1 MVETCAAFG
10 VAAGRR
16 DGHPGCWSDAEGSLP
31 RKIGALGIRVERGVS
46 YHGIALN
53 VAPDLAD
60 FDLIDP
66 CGVPGLVSTSIAA
79 ELRRSGA
86 DETPATAAARGRPGR
101 GPVRRATSPSSSTR
115 RSPGSRPRP
124 WPRRP
129 DPMAAGL
136 FELRKDPITG
146 WWVATVVD
154 RAFHRDRFAQAALP
168 VDDRGDCQN
177 CRLPGRARDP
187 DADAQGLRVPRRR
200 HRRGGP
206 RDRRRRSPRSRCR
219 RPGRAAAGGRS
230 SPRPSEHRPL
240 HAVGNEIIEG
250 LVGEARDA
258 IAKARAAGQ
267 TDHLQLVQNW
277 GAQAGARTNHL
288 CLDLYDLP
296 QIPHRIAEELGG
308 AARFVIREGECPW
321 CRLVRD
327 EPRRPERLVWQDDDT
342 VAFAPFAS
350 RSPFEVWVVPRRHE
364 ADFGRAGDVDVRAT
378 ARGAPPGAR
387 AARRRPRRA
396 AVQPR
401 PPHGAAAR
409 AGRRDVPLALGDP
422 PPAARDRRPRAGDR
436 PARSTPSRPRTRSR
450 SCSGGSGP
458 PVPEA
463 TEATG

>member
-1 MVETCAAFG
+1 
-10 VAAGRR
+10 
-16 DGHPGCWSDAEGSLP
+16 
-31 RKIGALGIRVERGVS
+31 
-46 YHGIALN
+46 
-53 VAPDLAD
+53 
-60 FDLIDP
+60 
-66 CGVPGLVSTSIAA
+66 
-79 ELRRSGA
+79 
-86 DETPATAAARGRPGR
+86 
-101 GPVRRATSPSSSTR
+101 
-115 RSPGSRPRP
+115 
-124 WPRRP
+124 
-129 DPMAAGL
+129 MAAGL

-177 CRLPGRARDP
+177 CRLPAGPGIRVRMLKDFAFHVVGTDEEAREIDGTLAQVALSQARASGSWRTIVAP
-187 DADAQGLRVPRRR
+187 PE
-200 HRRGGP
+200 
-206 RDRRRRSPRSRCR
+206 
-219 RPGRAAAGGRS
+219 
-230 SPRPSEHRPL
+230 EHRPL

-321 CRLVRD
+321 CRHVRE

-364 ADFGRAGDVDVRAT
+364 ADFGRAGDVDVRSTSEALRQVLGRLAAGLDGPPYNLVLHTSPLREQVDAT
-378 ARGAPPGAR
+378 YHWHWEIH
-387 AARRRPRRA
+387 PRLRDIA
-396 AVQPR
+396 GLELGTGLPVNPVSPEDAVEELL
-401 PPHGAAAR
+401 
-409 AGRRDVPLALGDP
+409 GRIR
-422 PPAARDRRPRAGDR
+422 
-436 PARSTPSRPRTRSR
+436 
-450 SCSGGSGP
+450 P